1 MCFITLIAKT
11 NTYQRNAVRNN
22 TELNGNRNFI
32 NVTLV
37 FMAEIFN
44 QRENK
49 SEGLTE
55 AEPWMSLQQQRAG
68 QPLCSDITVTASA
81 GA

>member
-11 NTYQRNAVRNN
+11 NTYQRNAVHNN

-37 FMAEIFN
+37 FMEEIFN
-44 QRENK
+44 
-49 SEGLTE
+49 
-55 AEPWMSLQQQRAG
+55 
-68 QPLCSDITVTASA
+68 
-81 GA
+81 